1 MRCLVIAYAFPPIG
15 NAEAFVGGKAILGL
29 AKQGAK
35 ITVVTIDP
43 FSIGITIDHAFDSQ
57 IEKHIDK
64 ILRADLSVVEKKMLG
79 ICPKIANFLMQYPDK
94 FILFNKHVKRLLDS
108 LDLTTFDIIISRSQW
123 HSAHLVALSIKKIY
137 PRLPWIA
144 QFSDPWVDNPYNLPV
159 PLGKYFTVKW
169 ENEVIKYADLITYTS
184 KETINLVSKR
194 YADEYQK
201 KMAYIPH
208 CFDNS
213 LYKMSKS
220 DDSNK
225 YIIRCLGAF
234 YGPRS
239 PEPFFRAI
247 ENIGSQKDE
256 LLDNVLIEFYGLSK
270 RKANLIDKY
279 PVAKKFINFNRNINY
294 IESLNKMLEANC
306 LLSID
311 APLNNSPFFPSKLV
325 DYMGSGNFIFSVSP
339 SGCATNIINDV
350 NGLTANVNDIDD
362 IINKLEKLLTL
373 RPNKLDSKKC
383 NIYGQQYVSQEF
395 YNTIE
400 RIINSN
406 VKK

>member
-29 AKQGAK
+29 AKQGAQ
-35 ITVVTIDP
+35 ITVATIDP

-64 ILRADLSVVEKKMLG
+64 ILRADLSVVEKKILG
-79 ICPKIANFLMQYPDK
+79 ICPRIANLLLQYPDK
-94 FILFNKHVKRLLDS
+94 FILFNKYVKGLLDS
-108 LDLTTFDIIISRSQW
+108 IDLTAFDIIISRSQW

-137 PRLPWIA
+137 PKLPWIA

-159 PLGKYFTVKW
+159 PLGKYFAVKW
-169 ENEVIKYADLITYTS
+169 EDEIIKYADLITYTS
-184 KETINLVSKR
+184 KETISLVSKR
-194 YADEYQK
+194 YADEYQN

-208 CFDNS
+208 CFDKS
-213 LYKMSKS
+213 LYKRSER
-220 DDSNK
+220 DDFNE

-239 PEPFFRAI
+239 PEPFFEAI
-247 ENIGSQKDE
+247 ENIASKKPE

-270 RKANLIDKY
+270 RKAKLINMY
-279 PVAKKFINFNRNINY
+279 PLAKRIIKFNRNINY

-339 SGCATNIINDV
+339 SGCATNIIDDV
-350 NGLTANVNDIDD
+350 NGFTANVNDIED
-362 IINKLEKLLTL
+362 IIAKLEKLLIL
-373 RPNKLDSKKC
+373 RPSKLDNSKF
-383 NIYGQQYVSQEF
+383 NIYDQQYVSREF

-406 VKK
+406 V